1 MVTGLLIILVE
12 VAQAA
17 IQPPVLGHLAEHN
30 AEVTE
35 ARPGVVLPKM
45 PTGGG
50 SYEVSTAQQDTGSD
64 TFGPEGLRQALP
76 SESDQYQ
83 KMEQISETSGQ
94 EKQLILADVPPP
106 GAEKHEAAIDEQVP
120 APIMQ
125 PDLTSTEGITFQTV
139 TASHQGAKGAKGA
152 KSAKGTKELKQQ
164 KAAERRRE
172 EMTVANEKVKNAA
185 GEKVERDEEMEVA
198 KLRKEKKRK
207 GGQIVPGFGVSAV
220 RAMRRKEKSDQ
231 PGS

>member
-1 MVTGLLIILVE
+1 MYRL
-12 VAQAA
+12 
-17 IQPPVLGHLAEHN
+17 
-30 AEVTE
+30 
-35 ARPGVVLPKM
+35 
-45 PTGGG
+45 
-50 SYEVSTAQQDTGSD
+50 
-64 TFGPEGLRQALP
+64 QAL
-76 SESDQYQ
+76 
-83 KMEQISETSGQ
+83 
-94 EKQLILADVPPP
+94 
-106 GAEKHEAAIDEQVP
+106 EKHEAAIDEQVP

-139 TASHQGAKGAKGA
+139 TASHQG
-152 KSAKGTKELKQQ
+152 AKGTKELKQQ